1 MPHPR
6 AVRSLMIAG
15 TVGALALHGLV
26 PASASPAGGELSAKS
41 VGYGDRA
48 GDTAGV
54 GERGMPG
61 DG

>member
-1 MPHPR
+1 VFQFGKAP
-6 AVRSLMIAG
+6 
-15 TVGALALHGLV
+15 VG
-26 PASASPAGGELSAKS
+26 